1 MFMLVI
7 IKIGVAKKNLQY
19 YCGHNFFLE
28 TIIMSLELLESN
40 GSLEKL
46 PYTSNISN
54 PAWFKRFNKLG
65 KFVNLKVMSLKVWWV
80 CHTLLVI
87 YKTVLFK
94 ES

>member
-19 YCGHNFFLE
+19 YWGYNFFLE

-54 PAWFKRFNKLG
+54 PAWFKRCNKVG
-65 KFVNLKVMSLKVWWV
+65 KFVNLRVILLRVWWV
-80 CHTLLVI
+80 CHTLLVV